1 MDLRTRI
8 LEDDQATQTNAGQVQ
23 PNPEA
28 LATIGK
34 AIAGLAMKAH
44 FNDLDAFFI

>member
-1 MDLRTRI
+1 MQLLKQQIQASKENMMDLRTRI
-8 LEDDQATQTNAGQVQ
+8 LEDDQAAQANAGQVQ

-34 AIAGLAMKAH
+34 AIA
-44 FNDLDAFFI
+44 

>member
-8 LEDDQATQTNAGQVQ
+8 LEDDQANAGQVQ

-34 AIAGLAMKAH
+34 AIAGLAM
-44 FNDLDAFFI
+44 